1 MHQLFFGLWKR
12 SRAFCEAAFQSSG
25 GKERLGLITKMG
37 DKDLRKRLI
46 VGMTLVVGQS
56 TIPRRSIHARPICS
70 RENPGG
76 SGM

>member
-1 MHQLFFGLWKR
+1 MHQLFLACGKD
-12 SRAFCEAAFQSSG
+12 RAFCEAAFQSSG

-37 DKDLRKRLI
+37 DKHLRKRLI